1 MRRLHVVTAS
11 LPRRIVMLTAKVYQY
26 ALMSLEGTPAVFAR
40 LLSGLSE
47 TEADLRPDPDRFS
60 LREAI
65 AHLADWED
73 VFRQRMQLTLR
84 EDNPVLQGYDE
95 GQWAIDHAYA
105 QSDWRE
111 QLARFAEE
119 RAQTALLVRSFA
131 PEQLARTGRHTEA
144 GPISLQEQVLL
155 ITVHDGYHARQF
167 AEYRA

>member
-1 MRRLHVVTAS
+1 
-11 LPRRIVMLTAKVYQY
+11 MLTAKVYQY
-26 ALMSLEGTPAVFAR
+26 ALMALEGTPAVFAR

-47 TEADLRPDPDRFS
+47 AEADLHPDPARFS

-73 VFRQRMQLTLR
+73 VFRQRMQATQTH
-84 EDNPVLQGYDE
+84 DNPVLQGYDE

-111 QLARFAEE
+111 QLARFAQE
-119 RAQTALLVRSFA
+119 RAQTTALVRAFT
-131 PEQLARTGRHTEA
+131 PDQLARSGRHTEA
-144 GPISLQEQVLL
+144 GPITLQEQVLL

-167 AEYRA
+167 AEYRAL

>member
-1 MRRLHVVTAS
+1 
-11 LPRRIVMLTAKVYQY
+11 MLTAKVYQY

-47 TEADLRPDPDRFS
+47 AEADLRPDPARFT

-73 VFRQRMQLTLR
+73 VFRQRMLLTQH

-105 QSDWRE
+105 QSDWRA
-111 QLARFAEE
+111 QLARFGQE
-119 RAQTALLVRSFA
+119 RAQTAALIRSFT
-131 PEQLARTGRHTEA
+131 PEHLARVGRHTEA
-144 GPISLQEQVLL
+144 GPISLQEQILL